1 MNLSN
6 LKIMLGAMIFI
17 ASVLCASA
25 DSPQG
30 PPNSDRGIILISRNK
45 GKYGKPNAP
54 SRDVIICHCNENELV
69 FELPQSIY
77 SMTVTIINTE
87 YVFWTGLISRDNN
100 VAEITLPSGEW
111 VINCVAED
119 GRLFSAEISIPANE

>member
-1 MNLSN
+1 MKT
-6 LKIMLGAMIFI
+6 LKNGLLFL
-17 ASVLCASA
+17 LCLMMSSFVCAAGNTNAGNGTSEKQ
-25 DSPQG
+25 PIVI
-30 PPNSDRGIILISRNK
+30 PRNV
-45 GKYGKPNAP
+45 KYGRPKAP

-87 YVFWTGLISRDNN
+87 YVLWTGLISRDNN

-119 GRLFSAEISIPANE
+119 GRLFSGEISIPANE